1 MEGFLVILAFVAL
14 FVLGFPVVL
23 AIGIPCIVYIFAKGL
38 PVDLIAQRTLYALDS
53 FPLVAVPVFLF
64 VGSLMNSAGI
74 SRYIYQFADT
84 AVGRLPGGLAQ
95 VNIFG
100 SLIFA
105 GMSGSALADIGG
117 IGRIEIDAMKQQGIL
132 KPFAAAVTS
141 SSAIV
146 GPIFPPSIPLIIYGT
161 VTGVSV
167 IQLLLGGIL
176 PGLLCV
182 AMLMLMTGW
191 LAMRRNYPR
200 TERWPTRAELWRDFK
215 PAFPAIA
222 APLILIAGMLLGLLH
237 ADRDR
242 VGDGALCGPHQQP
255 VLSRADDEGR
265 ARRGVRDDPRLGRH
279 PADRRGRRA
288 VRLDPVGRAGTADAD
303 RRGCSRSRPIP
314 YVLLLIVNVLLLV
327 VGMFLDS
334 TTAILV
340 IAPIIAK
347 PLVMAGVDPVHLGM
361 VVVFNLMIGLLTPPM
376 GLALFLVGDIAKVT
390 MKDVLKEM
398 MPYYVPLVVTLL
410 LITYVPVDH
419 DVDSAAAVGNSVNWQ
434 NQLRVSNVSTP

>member
-1 MEGFLVILAFVAL
+1 MEGFLVVFAFVFL

-23 AIGIPCIVYIFAKGL
+23 AIAAPCIVYFLVNGFPL
-38 PVDLIAQRTLYALDS
+38 DLIAQRTLYALDS

-84 AVGRLPGGLAQ
+84 AAGRLPGGLAQ

-117 IGRIEIDAMKQQGIL
+117 IGRIEIDAMRKKGFSV
-132 KPFAAAVTS
+132 PFAAAVTS

-182 AMLMLMTGW
+182 LMLMLMTGW
-191 LAMRRNYPR
+191 LAMRRKYPR
-200 TERWPTRAELWRDFK
+200 SDRWPTFAELWRDFR
-215 PAFPAIA
+215 PAAPAIA
-222 APLILIAGMLLGLLH
+222 APVILIGGMLLGYFTPTEIASVTVAYAILISGLFYRELTWRGLLD
-237 ADRDR
+237 AAYETIRASAGILLI
-242 VGDGALCGPHQQP
+242 VAVAALFGWI
-255 VLSRADDEGR
+255 LSVEQVPQHLTGLMLAIS
-265 ARRGVRDDPRLGRH
+265 
-279 PADRRGRRA
+279 
-288 VRLDPVGRAGTADAD
+288 TN
-303 RRGCSRSRPIP
+303 P

-340 IAPIIAK
+340 VAPIIAK
-347 PLVMAGVDPVHLGM
+347 PLVAAGVDPVHLGM

-376 GLALFLVGDIAKVT
+376 GLALYLVSDIAKVA

-398 MPYYVPLVVTLL
+398 LPYYVPLVVTLL
-410 LITYVPVDH
+410 LITYVP
-419 DVDSAAAVGNSVNWQ
+419 ALTTWIPRLALGN
-434 NQLRVSNVSTP
+434 

>member
-1 MEGFLVILAFVAL
+1 MEGFLVVLAFLGL
-14 FVLGFPVVL
+14 FMLGFPVVL
-23 AIGIPCIVYIFAKGL
+23 AIGIPCVVYIFANGL
-38 PVDLIAQRTLYALDS
+38 PIDLVAQRTLYALDS

-74 SRYIYQFADT
+74 SRYIYAFADT
-84 AVGRLPGGLAQ
+84 AVGRMPGGLAQ

-117 IGRIEIDAMKQQGIL
+117 LGRIEIDAMRKKGFSA
-132 KPFAAAVTS
+132 PFAAAVTS

-167 IQLLLGGIL
+167 IQLLLGGIV

-182 AMLMLMTGW
+182 AMLMLMTWW
-191 LAMRRNYPR
+191 LAKRRKYPR
-200 TERWPTRAELWRDFK
+200 AARWPSRGELWRDLK
-215 PAFPAIA
+215 PAFPAII
-222 APLILIAGMLLGLLH
+222 APVILIAGMLLGWFTPTEIASVTVLYAILISSLFYRELTWQGVLDAAYETIRASSGILLIV
-237 ADRDR
+237 A
-242 VGDGALCGPHQQP
+242 VAALFGWI
-255 VLSRADDEGR
+255 LSVESVPQKLTGIM
-265 ARRGVRDDPRLGRH
+265 LSIS
-279 PADRRGRRA
+279 
-288 VRLDPVGRAGTADAD
+288 TN
-303 RRGCSRSRPIP
+303 P
-314 YVLLLIVNVLLLV
+314 YVLLMLVNVLLII

-347 PLVMAGVDPVHLGM
+347 PLVAAGVDPVHLGM

-376 GLALFLVGDIAKVT
+376 GLALFLVADIAKVT

-398 MPYYVPLVVTLL
+398 MPYYVPLGITLL
-410 LITYVPVDH
+410 LITYVPEITTWVPRI
-419 DVDSAAAVGNSVNWQ
+419 ALG
-434 NQLRVSNVSTP
+434 R

>member
-1 MEGFLVILAFVAL
+1 MEGFLVVAAFLLL
-14 FVLGFPVVL
+14 FILGFPVVL
-23 AIGIPCIVYIFAKGL
+23 AIGLPCLVYVFIKDL
-38 PVDLIAQRTLYALDS
+38 PLDLFAQRTLYALDS

-74 SRYIYQFADT
+74 SKYIYRFADT

-117 IGRIEIDAMKQQGIL
+117 LGRIEIDAMRQKGF
-132 KPFAAAVTS
+132 KPAFAAAVTS

-176 PGLLCV
+176 PGILCV
-182 AMLMLMTGW
+182 IMLMLMTGW
-191 LAMRRNYPR
+191 LAVKRKYPR
-200 TERWPTRAELWRDFK
+200 AERWPSRAELWRDFK
-215 PAFPAIA
+215 PALPAIM
-222 APLILIAGMLLGLLH
+222 APVILIAGMLAGYFTPTEI
-237 ADRDR
+237 AS
-242 VGDGALCGPHQQP
+242 VT
-255 VLSRADDEGR
+255 VLYAILISSLFYRELTW
-265 ARRGVRDDPRLGRH
+265 RGVLDASYETIRSSAGILLIV
-279 PADRRGRRA
+279 A
-288 VRLDPVGRAGTADAD
+288 VAALFGWILSVEGVPQKLTAIML
-303 RRGCSRSRPIP
+303 SISTNP
-314 YVLLLIVNVLLLV
+314 YVLLLIVNFLLLI

-347 PLVMAGVDPVHLGM
+347 PLVAAGVDPVHLGM
-361 VVVFNLMIGLLTPPM
+361 VVVFNLMVGLLTPPM
-376 GLALFLVGDIAKVT
+376 GLALFLVGDIAKVP
-390 MKDVLKEM
+390 MKDVLREM
-398 MPYYVPLVVTLL
+398 GPYYIPLAITLV
-410 LITYVPVDH
+410 LITYFPVITTWIPRM
-419 DVDSAAAVGNSVNWQ
+419 ALGN
-434 NQLRVSNVSTP
+434 

>member
-1 MEGFLVILAFVAL
+1 MDGFIVVFAFVGL

-23 AIGIPCIVYIFAKGL
+23 AIGLPCIVYIFAKGL

-74 SRYIYQFADT
+74 SRYIYKFADT
-84 AVGRLPGGLAQ
+84 AVGRMPGGLAQ

-117 IGRIEIDAMKQQGIL
+117 LGRIEIDAMKSKGFS
-132 KPFAAAVTS
+132 PAFAAAVTS

-182 AMLMLMTGW
+182 AMLMLMTAW
-191 LAMRRNYPR
+191 LAVRRGYPR
-200 TERWPTRAELWRDFK
+200 TSRWPTRAELWRDFK
-215 PAFPAIA
+215 PAAPAIA
-222 APLILIAGMLLGLLH
+222 APVILIVGMLLGYFTPTEI
-237 ADRDR
+237 AS
-242 VGDGALCGPHQQP
+242 VT
-255 VLSRADDEGR
+255 VLYAILISGLFYRELTWKGTLDAAFETIRAS
-265 ARRGVRDDPRLGRH
+265 
-279 PADRRGRRA
+279 
-288 VRLDPVGRAGTADAD
+288 AG
-303 RRGCSRSRPIP
+303 I
-314 YVLLLIVNVLLLV
+314 LLIVAVAALFGWILSVEQVPQLLTGWMLGISTNPFVLLMIVNLLLLV

-347 PLVMAGVDPVHLGM
+347 PLVAAGVDPVHLGM

-376 GLALFLVGDIAKVT
+376 GLALFLVGDIARVT
-390 MKDVLKEM
+390 MKDVLREM
-398 MPYYVPLVVTLL
+398 APYYIPLAVTLL
-410 LITYVPVDH
+410 LITYVPWITTSVPRW
-419 DVDSAAAVGNSVNWQ
+419 ALGN
-434 NQLRVSNVSTP
+434 

>member
-1 MEGFLVILAFVAL
+1 MVIGAFLAL

-23 AIGIPCIVYIFAKGL
+23 AIGIPCIVYMFAKGL
-38 PVDLIAQRTLYALDS
+38 PIDLVAQRTLYALDS

-84 AVGRLPGGLAQ
+84 ATGRLPGGLAQ

-117 IGRIEIDAMKQQGIL
+117 IGRIEIDAMRKKGF
-132 KPFAAAVTS
+132 KAPFAAAVTS

-191 LAMRRNYPR
+191 LAGRRNYPR
-200 TERWPTRAELWRDFK
+200 AERGPTRAELWRDFK
-215 PAFPAIA
+215 PAFPAIV
-222 APLILIAGMLLGLLH
+222 APVILIAGMLAGFFTPTEIAAVTVLYAILISSLFYRELTWQGVVDAAFETIRASAGILLIV
-237 ADRDR
+237 A
-242 VGDGALCGPHQQP
+242 VAALFGWI
-255 VLSRADDEGR
+255 LSVEQ
-265 ARRGVRDDPRLGRH
+265 VPQRL
-279 PADRRGRRA
+279 
-288 VRLDPVGRAGTADAD
+288 TALMV
-303 RRGCSRSRPIP
+303 SISTNP
-314 YVLLLIVNVLLLV
+314 YVLLMIVNVLLIV

-347 PLVMAGVDPVHLGM
+347 PLVAAGVDPVHLGM

-376 GLALFLVGDIAKVT
+376 GLALFLVADIAKVT
-390 MKDVLKEM
+390 MKEVLREM
-398 MPYYVPLVVTLL
+398 LPYYIPLGATLL
-410 LITYVPVDH
+410 LITYVP
-419 DVDSAAAVGNSVNWQ
+419 ALTTWIPRLAVG
-434 NQLRVSNVSTP
+434 P

>member
-1 MEGFLVILAFVAL
+1 MDGFIVVFSFLVL

-23 AIGIPCIVYIFAKGL
+23 AIGLPCVVYILAKGL
-38 PVDLIAQRTLYALDS
+38 PIDLVAQRTLYALDS

-84 AVGRLPGGLAQ
+84 AVGRMPGGLAQ

-117 IGRIEIDAMKQQGIL
+117 LGRIEIDAMKKKGFS
-132 KPFAAAVTS
+132 PAFAAAVTS

-176 PGLLCV
+176 PGLVCV

-191 LAMRRNYPR
+191 LAVRRRYPR
-200 TERWPTRAELWRDFK
+200 AARWPTSKELWRDFK

-222 APLILIAGMLLGLLH
+222 APVILIVGMLLGYFTPTEIASVTVLYAILISSLFYRELTVKGLLD
-237 ADRDR
+237 AAFETIRASAGILLI
-242 VGDGALCGPHQQP
+242 VAVAALFGWI
-255 VLSRADDEGR
+255 LSVEQVPQLLTGWM
-265 ARRGVRDDPRLGRH
+265 LGIS
-279 PADRRGRRA
+279 
-288 VRLDPVGRAGTADAD
+288 TN
-303 RRGCSRSRPIP
+303 P
-314 YVLLLIVNVLLLV
+314 YVLLMIVNLLLIV

-376 GLALFLVGDIAKVT
+376 GLALFLVGDIAKVS
-390 MKDVLKEM
+390 MKDVLREM
-398 MPYYVPLVVTLL
+398 APYYIPLVATLL
-410 LITYVPVDH
+410 AITYMPGITTWIPNW
-419 DVDSAAAVGNSVNWQ
+419 ALGN
-434 NQLRVSNVSTP
+434 

>member
-1 MEGFLVILAFVAL
+1 VEGYLVVLAFVTL
-14 FVLGFPVVL
+14 FLLGFPVVL
-23 AIGIPCIVYIFAKGL
+23 AIGIPSIVYVIANGL
-38 PVDLIAQRTLYALDS
+38 PIDLIAQRTLYALDS

-74 SRYIYQFADT
+74 SRYIYKFADT
-84 AVGRLPGGLAQ
+84 ATGHLPGGLAQ

-100 SLIFA
+100 SLVFS

-117 IGRIEIDAMKQQGIL
+117 IGRIEIDAMKSKGFSV
-132 KPFAAAVTS
+132 PFAAAVTS

-182 AMLMLMTGW
+182 LMLMLMTGW
-191 LAMRRNYPR
+191 LAVRRKYPR
-200 TERWPTRAELWRDFK
+200 AERGPTAREFWRDFK
-215 PAFPAIA
+215 PAAPAIA
-222 APLILIAGMLLGLLH
+222 APVILIVGMLLGFFTPTEI
-237 ADRDR
+237 AA
-242 VGDGALCGPHQQP
+242 VTVAYA
-255 VLSRADDEGR
+255 VLISSLFYRELTW
-265 ARRGVRDDPRLGRH
+265 RGVVS
-279 PADRRGRRA
+279 AAFETIRA
-288 VRLDPVGRAGTADAD
+288 SAGILLIVAVAALFGWILSVELVPQHLTGVMLSISKD
-303 RRGCSRSRPIP
+303 P

-340 IAPIIAK
+340 IAPIVAK
-347 PLVMAGVDPVHLGM
+347 PLVAAGVDPVHLGM

-376 GLALFLVGDIAKVT
+376 GLALYLVADIAKVT
-390 MKDVLKEM
+390 MKDVLKQM
-398 MPYYVPLVVTLL
+398 VPYYVPLAVTLL
-410 LITYVPVDH
+410 LITYVP
-419 DVDSAAAVGNSVNWQ
+419 ALTTWIPRMALGN
-434 NQLRVSNVSTP
+434 

>member
-1 MEGFLVILAFVAL
+1 MEGFIVVFAFVAL

-23 AIGIPCIVYIFAKGL
+23 AIGMPCIVYILAKGL
-38 PVDLIAQRTLYALDS
+38 PLDLVAQRTLYALDS

-74 SRYIYQFADT
+74 SRYIYKFADT

-117 IGRIEIDAMKQQGIL
+117 LGRIEIDAMKQKGFS
-132 KPFAAAVTS
+132 PAFAAAVTS

-191 LAMRRNYPR
+191 LAIRRRYPR
-200 TERWPTRAELWRDFK
+200 TDRWPTKGELWRDLK
-215 PAFPAIA
+215 PAFPAIV
-222 APLILIAGMLLGLLH
+222 APVILIAGMLLGYFTPTEIASVTVLYAVLISSLFYRELTWKGLLD
-237 ADRDR
+237 AAFETIRASAGILLI
-242 VGDGALCGPHQQP
+242 VAVAALFGWILSVESVPQ
-255 VLSRADDEGR
+255 VLTGWMLAIS
-265 ARRGVRDDPRLGRH
+265 
-279 PADRRGRRA
+279 
-288 VRLDPVGRAGTADAD
+288 TN
-303 RRGCSRSRPIP
+303 P
-314 YVLLLIVNVLLLV
+314 YVLLLIVNVLLIV

-347 PLVMAGVDPVHLGM
+347 PLVAAGVDPVHLGM

-376 GLALFLVGDIAKVT
+376 GLALFLVGDIARVS
-390 MKDVLKEM
+390 MKEILREM
-398 MPYYVPLVVTLL
+398 APYYVPLVVTLL
-410 LITYVPVDH
+410 LITYIPGITTWIPTW
-419 DVDSAAAVGNSVNWQ
+419 ALGN
-434 NQLRVSNVSTP
+434 